1 MIIAI
6 CNQKGG
12 VGKTTIATNLAHRI
26 ARTSSAHVLLVDAD
40 PQGSAT
46 TTLGVEVDADTLTV
60 NDVLAAVS
68 AGAPP
73 ETARQAILEV
83 PGWGIDLLPADR
95 ALWDRENDT
104 TLGREYRIKTILAP
118 LHDAYETIVVD
129 CPPSLGMLTT
139 GALVAADVA
148 LIVTTARETACD
160 GVAEMITT
168 IATIK
173 SLYNPALEL
182 AGILVNSYQQGR
194 LDTKRW
200 LTELEATYG
209 DYLLARYMPMREAFP
224 HTATN
229 HTPINNGDPLIEE
242 AFKTLQ
248 AALAGNAAP
257 AVPAAPAGT
266 RAPAVLASSAAP
278 ASTASHTSTA
288 ALGACS

>member
-12 VGKTTIATNLAHRI
+12 VGKTTIATNLANRL
-26 ARTSSAHVLLVDAD
+26 ARGTGKRVLLVDAD

-46 TTLGVEVDADTLTV
+46 TTLGVEVDADTLTL
-60 NDVLAAVS
+60 NDVLAAVV

-73 ETARQAILEV
+73 ETARQAILPV
-83 PGWGIDLLPADR
+83 PGWGIDLLPAAR

-104 TLGREYRIKTILAP
+104 ALGREYRIKTILAP
-118 LHDAYETIVVD
+118 LQDAYDTIVVD

-173 SLYNPALEL
+173 TLYNPALEL

-194 LDTKRW
+194 LDTRRW

-209 DYLLARYMPMREAFP
+209 DYLLDRYMPAREAFP
-224 HTATN
+224 HTATS
-229 HTPINNGDPLIEE
+229 HIPIGDADALIEE

-248 AALAGNAAP
+248 ATLAGNAVSAG
-257 AVPAAPAGT
+257 AAAPAGV
-266 RAPAVLASSAAP
+266 AVSAGN
-278 ASTASHTSTA
+278 ASTASDASHASNN
-288 ALGACS
+288 L

>member
-26 ARTSSAHVLLVDAD
+26 ARTSGSRVLLVDAD

-46 TTLGVEVDADTLTV
+46 TTLGIEVDTATLTL
-60 NDVLAAVS
+60 NDALAATA

-73 ETARQAILEV
+73 ETARQAILAV
-83 PGWGIDLLPADR
+83 PAWGIDLLPADR

-104 TLGREYRIKTILAP
+104 ALGREYRLKAILDP
-118 LHDAYETIVVD
+118 LRNTYEMLVVD

-160 GVAEMITT
+160 GVAEMVTT

-173 SLYNPALEL
+173 NLYNPALEL

-209 DYLLARYMPMREAFP
+209 DYLLARYMPAREAFP

-229 HTPINNGDPLIEE
+229 HVPIGDADPLIEE

-248 AALAGNAAP
+248 ATLAGNDALAGMAVSAGNAS
-257 AVPAAPAGT
+257 
-266 RAPAVLASSAAP
+266 RASDASN
-278 ASTASHTSTA
+278 
-288 ALGACS
+288 AL

>member
-12 VGKTTIATNLAHRI
+12 VGKTTIATNLANRL
-26 ARTSSAHVLLVDAD
+26 ARGTGKRVLLVDAD

-46 TTLGVEVDADTLTV
+46 TTLGVEVDADTLTL
-60 NDVLAAVS
+60 NDVLAAVV

-73 ETARQAILEV
+73 ETARQAILPV

-104 TLGREYRIKTILAP
+104 ALGREYRIKTILAP
-118 LHDAYETIVVD
+118 LQDAYDTIVVD

-173 SLYNPALEL
+173 TLYNPALEL

-194 LDTKRW
+194 LDTRRW

-209 DYLLARYMPMREAFP
+209 DYLLDRYMPAREAFP
-224 HTATN
+224 PHRN
-229 HTPINNGDPLIEE
+229 
-242 AFKTLQ
+242 
-248 AALAGNAAP
+248 
-257 AVPAAPAGT
+257 
-266 RAPAVLASSAAP
+266 
-278 ASTASHTSTA
+278 
-288 ALGACS
+288 

>member
-1 MIIAI
+1 
-6 CNQKGG
+6 
-12 VGKTTIATNLAHRI
+12 
-26 ARTSSAHVLLVDAD
+26 
-40 PQGSAT
+40 
-46 TTLGVEVDADTLTV
+46 
-60 NDVLAAVS
+60 
-68 AGAPP
+68 
-73 ETARQAILEV
+73 
-83 PGWGIDLLPADR
+83 
-95 ALWDRENDT
+95 
-104 TLGREYRIKTILAP
+104 
-118 LHDAYETIVVD
+118 
-129 CPPSLGMLTT
+129 SLGMLTT

-229 HTPINNGDPLIEE
+229 
-242 AFKTLQ
+242 
-248 AALAGNAAP
+248 
-257 AVPAAPAGT
+257 
-266 RAPAVLASSAAP
+266 
-278 ASTASHTSTA
+278 
-288 ALGACS
+288 

>member
-26 ARTSSAHVLLVDAD
+26 ARTNGARVLLVDAD

-46 TTLGVEVDADTLTV
+46 TTLGIEVDAETLTL
-60 NDVLAAVS
+60 NDALAAVV

-73 ETARQAILEV
+73 ETARQAILPV
-83 PGWGIDLLPADR
+83 PAWGIDLLPADR

-104 TLGREYRIKTILAP
+104 TLGREYRLKTILTP
-118 LHDAYETIVVD
+118 LQDAYDIIVVD

-139 GALVAADVA
+139 GALVAASTA

-173 SLYNPALEL
+173 SLYNGGLEL

-209 DYLLARYMPMREAFP
+209 DYLLDRYMPAREAFP

-229 HTPINNGDPLIEE
+229 HTPIGDTDALVEE

-248 AALAGNAAP
+248 AALTSTTVLAGNAGNPAP
-257 AVPAAPAGT
+257 AELAGSAVPAG
-266 RAPAVLASSAAP
+266 
-278 ASTASHTSTA
+278 TASHTGTINP
-288 ALGACS
+288 GACS

>member
-26 ARTSSAHVLLVDAD
+26 THSSGKRVLLVDAD

-46 TTLGVEVDADTLTV
+46 TTLGVDVGAETLTL
-60 NDVLAAVS
+60 NDVLAAVA

-73 ETARQAILEV
+73 ETARQAILPV

-104 TLGREYRIKTILAP
+104 TLGREYRLKTILTP
-118 LHDAYETIVVD
+118 LRDAYDAIVVD

-139 GALVAADVA
+139 GALVAADTA

-194 LDTKRW
+194 LDTRRW

-209 DYLLARYMPMREAFP
+209 DYLLARYMPAREAFP

-229 HTPINNGDPLIEE
+229 HIPIGDADALIEE
-242 AFKTLQ
+242 AFRTLQ
-248 AALAGNAAP
+248 ATLAGNAVSAG
-257 AVPAAPAGT
+257 AAAPAGV
-266 RAPAVLASSAAP
+266 AVSAGT
-278 ASTASHTSTA
+278 ASTANNGSTA
-288 ALGACS
+288 L